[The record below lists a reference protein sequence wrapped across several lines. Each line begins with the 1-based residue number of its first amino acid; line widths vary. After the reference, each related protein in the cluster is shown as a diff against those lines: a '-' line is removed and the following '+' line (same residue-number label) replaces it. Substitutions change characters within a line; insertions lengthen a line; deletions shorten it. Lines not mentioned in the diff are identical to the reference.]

1 MIKEPNLE
9 IFQPASDDSDL
20 ALEKVTGSDTPRG
33 YGVAPIGEPHL
44 LDYGRIIYRRRHLAL
59 TAFVVVVLAT
69 AVYTFTAT
77 PIYEGRVQ
85 LLIEADTPKV
95 VNFTEVINEAQSRQ
109 DYYQTQYR
117 LLQSRSL
124 AKLTIDKLKL
134 WHHEEFG
141 GAPEVKGPGLLAGV
155 FAGVSGWFS
164 SAEAAEAAE
173 PPLPTETE
181 EQQPVINTFLAKLNV
196 APIRNSRLVDV
207 SYRSTDPKIAAQ
219 VANAL
224 ADSYINQNLDY
235 RFTSTKEATS
245 FLSEQIAEQRK
256 RVEESELALQKYREQ
271 NDAVALDDRQDIV
284 VQKLADLNAA
294 VTKAKT
300 ERLEKE
306 AQYNQLRSIQNDPG
320 AVDSF
325 PAILSNTFIQQQKA
339 ELATLQRTFA
349 SMGEKLGERH
359 PDMIKVRSQI
369 ELTQTRLQ
377 GEIGKEVQ
385 SVRNQYL
392 AVQAQE
398 NGLMRALDQ
407 QKQEALGM
415 NRKGIEYG
423 VLQRDAESNR
433 QIYDSLLK
441 RANETGVSGEL
452 KTSNIRIVDR
462 ADVPLSPVRPRRS
475 LNMLLALFAGSL
487 VGLGL
492 VFFFDYLD
500 NRIKTPEE
508 IVQHLGLPS
517 LGLIPVAPK
526 AAGNGGDPMIDQSE
540 PIFSEAFRALRTNV
554 LFSSAEEGT
563 HTVVVTSTGPGEGK
577 SLVTANLA
585 LALAKAGQRV
595 LLIDADLRRPRVH
608 TIFGKKLV
616 PGLSN
621 LMIGASKAAEV
632 VQRGRIQNL
641 WILPAGKIPPNPA
654 ELLGSKRFSEFLKSL
669 KDHFDWVLI
678 DSPPVMAVADAC
690 VIAHRATGVI
700 FVVSADTTSRHTAR
714 QALEQLAQ
722 AHARVIGG
730 VLNRVDL
737 KRNPYY
743 YAKYYRK
750 EYSNYYAKTA
760 S

>member
-1 MIKEPNLE
+1 VNNEPNLE
-9 IFQPASDDSDL
+9 QFKPAEDDSDL
-20 ALEKVTGSDTPRG
+20 APEKVAGSDTPLG
-33 YGVAPIGEPHL
+33 YGVAPLEEPHL
-44 LDYGRIIYRRRHLAL
+44 LDYWRIVYRRRHMAV
-59 TAFVVVVLAT
+59 TAFAVVVLAT

-95 VNFTEVINEAQSRQ
+95 VNFAEVINEAQSRQ

-124 AKLTIDKLKL
+124 AKATLDKLKL
-134 WHHEEFG
+134 WQHEELG
-141 GAPEVKGPGLLAGV
+141 GAPEDKAPGMMAGV
-155 FAGVSGWFS
+155 FASVSGLFS
-164 SAEAAEAAE
+164 SAEAAE
-173 PPLPTETE
+173 PPLATETE
-181 EQQPVINTFLAKLNV
+181 EQQPIIRAFLDKLSV
-196 APIRNSRLVDV
+196 SPIRNSRLVDV
-207 SYRSTDPKIAAQ
+207 SYRSADPKIAAQ
-219 VANAL
+219 VANEL

-235 RFTSTKEATS
+235 RFTSTQEATT
-245 FLSEQIAEQRK
+245 FLGEQIAEQRK
-256 RVEESELALQKYREQ
+256 RVEATELALQKYREQ

-306 AQYNQLRSIQNDPG
+306 ALYNQLRTIQNNSAALDT
-320 AVDSF
+320 F

-339 ELATLQRTFA
+339 ELANLQRSFA
-349 SMGEKLGERH
+349 AMGEKLGERH
-359 PDMIKVRSQI
+359 PDMVKVRSQI

-385 SVRNQYL
+385 SVRNQFL
-392 AVQAQE
+392 AAQAQE
-398 NGLMRALDQ
+398 NSLVQALEQ

-452 KTSNIRIVDR
+452 KTSNIRVVDR
-462 ADVPLSPVRPRRS
+462 ADVPMNPVSPRRS
-475 LNMLLALFAGSL
+475 LNLLLAIFGGAFL
-487 VGLGL
+487 GLGL
-492 VFFFDYLD
+492 VFFTDYLD
-500 NRIKTPEE
+500 NRIKTPED

-517 LGLIPVAPK
+517 LGMIPAAPK
-526 AAGNGGDPMIDQSE
+526 PDSTDPMIDASD

-585 LALAKAGQRV
+585 LALAKANQRV

-608 TIFGKKLV
+608 AIFGKKQD

-621 LMIGASKAAEV
+621 LMIGAIKASDV
-632 VQRGRIQNL
+632 VQRGRVQNL
-641 WILPAGKIPPNPA
+641 WILPAGKVPPNPA
-654 ELLGSKRFSEFLKSL
+654 ELLGSKRFNEFLKSL
-669 KDHFDWVLI
+669 KGHFDWVLI

-690 VIAHRATGVI
+690 VIAHRTTGVI
-700 FVVSADTTSRHTAR
+700 FVVSSDTTSRHAAR

-737 KRNPYY
+737 QRNPYY
-743 YAKYYRK
+743 YSKYYRK
-750 EYSNYYAKTA
+750 EYSNYYTRTA